1 MTYREPLRDDCP
13 PDEAEDITS
22 VGLVYRL
29 VRSVPPN
36 DEDFRSHRT
45 EKPTAQCSVSEG
57 MSRGLSVYTNLG
69 DVEKQTKKP
78 NLKQMTP
85 CLVTLTAGAGR
96 IEKTGRGSHHTW
108 WPYGS
113 YDIVA
118 NCQSVNT

>member
-1 MTYREPLRDDCP
+1 MTYPEPLPDNCP
-13 PDEAEDITS
+13 PEEAEDITS
-22 VGLVYRL
+22 VRLVYRL

-36 DEDFRSHRT
+36 DEDFRSQRT
-45 EKPTAQCSVSEG
+45 EKPTAQFSVSEY

-69 DVEKQTKKP
+69 DAEKQTKKP

-85 CLVTLTAGAGR
+85 CLVTLTTGAGR
-96 IEKTGRGSHHTW
+96 IEKTGRGSRHTW